1 MNTDSDREP
10 GVYSAH
16 GELVH
21 RHQGGEYRL
30 ADIVACFE
38 LGRLEKAAEQT
49 RLTLD
54 AREIRQLKTQADAY
68 SFDYEEGFIEMCL
81 DICRFTETNPGS
93 SFCFTANR

>member
-1 MNTDSDREP
+1 MNADSEHEP
-10 GVYSAH
+10 GVYSVD
-16 GELVH
+16 GDLVH

-38 LGRLEKAAEQT
+38 LGRLEKEMGQT

-54 AREIRQLKTQADAY
+54 ARDIHQLKTLADAY

-81 DICRFTETNPGS
+81 DIHRFTEMFPS
-93 SFCFTANR
+93 RSFCFTANF

>member
-1 MNTDSDREP
+1 MNADSEREP
-10 GVYSAH
+10 GVYSAD

-38 LGRLEKAAEQT
+38 LGRVEKAAGQT

-54 AREIRQLKTQADAY
+54 AREIRQLKTLADAY

-81 DICRFTETNPGS
+81 DIHRFTEVSPS
-93 SFCFTANR
+93 PSFCFTANF